1 MSDLIKQKQV
11 ENLGTDL
18 ASKASTSQVLSRTGN
33 LSDIPDIAAARTNM
47 DIHSKAEVNALISGA
62 SSGISV
68 ADIAARNALSGLN
81 VSDRIFVSD
90 DGDGKW
96 AMYIV
101 TTVSDGSGATSEYVK
116 VADEDL
122 FANAMTASA
131 VKTSYESNA
140 NTNEFSD
147 AEQTK
152 LGFIS
157 VSQAVDL
164 DGMESDISNNAGDI
178 ATAQTTANN
187 AQTTANDAQTTANS
201 KEDSFTEVKE
211 TFSGMNV
218 ESNMDND
225 LTLSNNIKAGF
236 EVLVYFGT
244 LLVENITWSAGS
256 NTVRI
261 NVPYLTEV
269 DDKIYVI
276 YKY

>member
-1 MSDLIKQKQV
+1 MSNLIKQKQV
-11 ENLGTDL
+11 ENLGNDL
-18 ASKASTSQVLSRTGN
+18 AGKANISEVLSRNGN
-33 LSDIPDIAAARTNM
+33 LSEIGDIAAARTNL
-47 DIHSKAEVNALISGA
+47 DIHSKAEVNALIGGV

-68 ADIAARNALSGLN
+68 ADISARNALSGLN
-81 VSDRIFVSD
+81 VSDRIFVTD

-101 TTVSDGSGATSEYVK
+101 TSVSDGSGSTSEYMK

-131 VKTSYESNA
+131 IKISYESNA

-147 AEQTK
+147 AEQSK
-152 LGFIS
+152 LSHIS
-157 VSQAVDL
+157 VTQAVDL
-164 DGMESDISNNAGDI
+164 DNMESNISTNAGNI
-178 ATAQTTANN
+178 TTAQNTANN
-187 AQTTANDAQTTANS
+187 AQTAANAAQTTADS
-201 KEDSFTEVKE
+201 KEDSFTEIKE
-211 TFSGMNV
+211 TFTGMNI
-218 ESNMDND
+218 EPDMDND
-225 LTLSNNIKAGF
+225 LSLSHNIKAGF

-244 LLVENITWSAGS
+244 LLVENISWAAGT

-261 NVPYLTEV
+261 NVPYLTEA

>member
-33 LSDIPDIAAARTNM
+33 LSDIQDSATARTNL
-47 DIHSKAEVNALISGA
+47 DIHSKAEVNALIGGA

-152 LGFIS
+152 LSHIS
-157 VSQAVDL
+157 VTQAVDL

-187 AQTTANDAQTTANS
+187 AQTTANAAQTTANS
-201 KEDSFTEVKE
+201 KEDSFTEIKE
-211 TFSGMNV
+211 TFTGVVV
-218 ESNMDND
+218 EANMDND
-225 LTLSNNIKAGF
+225 LILTYSIKAGF

-244 LLVENITWSAGS
+244 LLVENVTWTPGS
-256 NTVRI
+256 KTVSV
-261 NVPYLTEV
+261 NVPYLTESS
-269 DDKIYVI
+269 DKIYVF